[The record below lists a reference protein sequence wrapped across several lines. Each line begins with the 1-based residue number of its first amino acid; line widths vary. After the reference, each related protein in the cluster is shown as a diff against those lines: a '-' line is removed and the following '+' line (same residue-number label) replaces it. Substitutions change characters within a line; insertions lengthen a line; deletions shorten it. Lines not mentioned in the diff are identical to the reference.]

1 MILWTMTSAPNGSC
15 QIVRT
20 NKFYKDSVTVPVKLI
35 DDCIHYKADKEYYEY
50 VADSVSWVAVEYK
63 KEIKEMENDKYIY
76 GGFGYIGGMVTAI
89 LIFLS
94 VR

>member
-1 MILWTMTSAPNGSC
+1 MILWIMTNAPNGSC
-15 QIVRT
+15 QTAHT

-35 DDCIHYKADKEYYEY
+35 DDCIHYKVDKEYYEY
-50 VADSVSWVAVEYK
+50 VADSVSWVAVERQ
-63 KEIKEMENDKYIY
+63 KELKEMESDKYIY
-76 GGFGYIGGMVTAI
+76 GGLGYVGGLVTAI